1 LSARSGVPE
10 KQAQFD
16 NLMKKFG
23 EFEGGIFQFLSNAI
37 KPQSGSPSIGA
48 TSATSTPA
56 SVNTPLTPSTNFPLP
71 KPTFGQSPANT
82 SSSNLFGSSASGTSG
97 VFASNTP
104 SHPATST
111 PKVTEGLFDEEVIPS
126 SQN

>member
-1 LSARSGVPE
+1 MERFERYSTARTNIPE

-37 KPQSGSPSIGA
+37 KPQSGSPSIGQV
-48 TSATSTPA
+48 SGP
-56 SVNTPLTPSTNFPLP
+56 NTPSTNFPLP
-71 KPTFGQSPANT
+71 KPTIVPTNNT
-82 SSSNLFGSSASGTSG
+82 SSSNLFGSS
-97 VFASNTP
+97 SNVVHP
-104 SHPATST
+104 PATPTHTSPAVST
-111 PKVTEGLFDEEVIPS
+111 PKMTEGLYDDDVIPS